1 MRKIQLFAVCGLM
14 VAWAVGARAMNPIK
28 PASVTVVNIQGQ
40 ARYST
45 DGQTWHPLVVG
56 KVLHEKAVVETAAG
70 SYCDLVIS
78 GMPVPFAQNISGPV
92 TVGGLGI
99 APDPQVRGYVA
110 ARPMA
115 EQNVIRMSPDTML
128 AVDRLTVIDTGADS
142 VSTTELD
149 LRAGRIFASVK
160 KMSANSQ
167 FTIKIPNGVA
177 GIRGS
182 SGMLSSDGS
191 AQWVHGEIFISFIGS
206 NGQPH
211 VVVVHGGFEY
221 NPQTGQIL
229 SLPPKAIAELERY
242 GAYSS
247 TLYAQ
252 VYPIAKDVTVVFIS
266 PTQGQPA
273 TAPAPSS
280 GP

>member
-1 MRKIQLFAVCGLM
+1 M

-40 ARYST
+40 ARYSV
-45 DGQTWHPLVVG
+45 DGQTWRPLVAG
-56 KVLHEKAVVETAAG
+56 KILHDKAVIETAAG

-78 GMPVPFAQNISGPV
+78 GTPVPFTESTPAPLSAS
-92 TVGGLGI
+92 TVAV
-99 APDPQVRGYVA
+99 APDPQIRGYIA
-110 ARPMA
+110 AKPMA
-115 EQNVIRMSPDTML
+115 QQNVIRMSPDTML
-128 AVDRLTVIDTGADS
+128 AIDRLTVIDTGADT

-149 LRAGRIFASVK
+149 LRAGKIFASVK

-182 SGMLSSDGS
+182 KGMLGSDGS
-191 AQWVHGEIFISFIGS
+191 AEWLTGEIFISFIGA

-211 VVVVHGGFEY
+211 VIVVHGGFEY
-221 NPQTGQIL
+221 DPQTGQIL
-229 SLPPKAIAELERY
+229 SLPPRVVAELKRY
-242 GAYSS
+242 DAYST

-252 VYPIAKDVTVVFIS
+252 VYPIAKDLTLVFIS
-266 PTQGQPA
+266 PTQGGGGV
-273 TAPAPSS
+273 TGPAPTPPPPNE